1 MLKSALIPAASAS
14 SFHAD
19 QRMDARNRNPREM
32 DAHAAASGAFGASG
46 ASGSGAPPEFIAI
59 GSSMRRL
66 LQQLQA
72 VGPLTPLAGLEGEPG
87 TGKHLLALTLHHRS
101 AVVAH
106 AFHRAD
112 AAQWL
117 ASDPEPSTLRGT
129 LYLERADQLSSTG
142 QTLLLQWLKTLED
155 RPLAHFQLLVAA
167 HGSLRQLAAQG
178 LYLPDL
184 AFRLSAVRFSLPPL
198 RDHREDIAALTHA
211 LIARIARR
219 YHRAP
224 VALAP
229 GVLPRLLQHAWPGN
243 VRELASQLEAAM
255 LASTDGQITAAQ
267 LDLPTHAAPQPKAVP
282 SPLVLDDHPADLS
295 LDAVIQRHILRTL
308 DLYRGNKLRA
318 ARQLGISRSTLYR
331 LLAGKS
337 AIAD

>member
-1 MLKSALIPAASAS
+1 MLKSALIPAASAP

-19 QRMDARNRNPREM
+19 QRMGTRNRNPRAM
-32 DAHAAASGAFGASG
+32 DAQELNAHAAASGTSDAA
-46 ASGSGAPPEFIAI
+46 APPEFIAI
-59 GSSMRRL
+59 GSTMRRL

-87 TGKHLLALTLHHRS
+87 TGKHLLARTLHHRS

-112 AAQWL
+112 AGQWL
-117 ASDPEPSTLRGT
+117 ASDPEPSALRGT
-129 LYLERADQLSSTG
+129 LYLERADQLSATG
-142 QTLLLQWLKTLED
+142 QSLLLQWLKTLED
-155 RPLAHFQLLVAA
+155 RPVPNFQLLVAT
-167 HGSLRQLAAQG
+167 HSSLRQLAAQG

-184 AFRLSAVRFSLPPL
+184 AFRLCAVRFLLPPL
-198 RDHREDIAALTHA
+198 RDHREDLAALTHA

-229 GVLPRLLQHAWPGN
+229 GVLPRLLQHSWPGN
-243 VRELASQLEAAM
+243 VRELASQMESAM
-255 LASTDGQITAAQ
+255 LACNDGQITPNH
-267 LDLPTHAAPQPKAVP
+267 LDLPSPVAPQPKAVP
-282 SPLVLDDHPADLS
+282 TPRILEDHPADLS